1 MEEKKKLKIG
11 IGEFI
16 VILLIV
22 LMSAAIL
29 VGILYIKYSYDK
41 QINDKND
48 RINALEKQVYNGEV
62 NLKNIETA
70 TKVIENNISNEPIK
84 TTQNTNIALEEVK
97 KCLKDT
103 EWLKKNIYLSKEE
116 QIVNGDLS
124 DQVINFSVC
133 KSNDN
138 PIVVLEVLSENCIT
152 KKIVLVTYLNGSV
165 STKNISQG
173 HAYHGGYEID
183 TNKGVVRSSY
193 MHMGNNSTALYSVAN
208 GSVKFL
214 GMYTSEDIVE
224 NDNLSYRYSVNRND
238 AVYDNNVEVT
248 KTEFDKFK
256 ASLNESQYNFTE
268 ISTKLTNANV
278 DAYVK

>member
-41 QINDKND
+41 QLGEKND
-48 RINALEKQVYNGEV
+48 RINSLEKQVYNGEV
-62 NLKNIETA
+62 SLKNIEAA
-70 TKVIENNISNEPIK
+70 TKAIENNISNEPTK

-103 EWLKKNIYLSKEE
+103 EWLKRNIYLSKEE

-152 KKIVLVTYLNGSV
+152 KKIVLVSYLNNSV
-165 STKNISQG
+165 SVKNISQG

-183 TNKGVVRSSY
+183 TNNGVVRSAY
-193 MHMGNNSTALYSVAN
+193 MHMGNNSIALYSVAN
-208 GSVKFL
+208 GNVKFL

-224 NDNLSYRYSVNRND
+224 QDKLSYRYSVNKND
-238 AVYDNNVEVT
+238 AMYDNNVEVT
-248 KTEFDKFK
+248 KTEFDKFR